1 MLRGTVGRCVLCALA
16 LMAMPMPMPAAA
28 AGRPGGGD
36 PVVHTRQGTARGLT
50 ADGAD
55 KFLGLPYAAPPVG
68 ALRWRPPAAPA
79 RWRGTRS
86 ATSYASRCPQLAS
99 SNGAGSE
106 NEDCL
111 YLNVFRPAGAAR
123 ERAARLPVLF
133 WIHGGGFI
141 NGSGDQHD
149 GALLARTNH
158 VVVVSINYR
167 LGVFGFLALP
177 SLDREAPDAASGNYG
192 LLDQEAALRWTR
204 ANIAAFGGDPGRVAI
219 AGESAGGFAVC
230 ALLASPRARGLFDA
244 AVIQSGSCISQTRES
259 AETGGAAFAAA
270 AGCPD
275 PATAAAC
282 LRDKPAGALLGVAP
296 ATAAA
301 VTVGGA
307 TLPLAPADAVASGR
321 FTRVPVINGANH
333 DEGRTFAQGFA
344 DLTQQQ
350 YEAFVQSSFGA
361 DAPRVLERYPW
372 SAFPSPY
379 TAAYAIGAIWTDSG
393 QIGGIGGCATLRLTR
408 DFDRWTPTFA
418 YQFDDRNAPGLN
430 HDHPGYQW
438 GAGHA
443 MELAYMWPSFD
454 NGIPLAAQF
463 TTAQRQLAQE
473 MVRYWGAFTRWRAP
487 IVPGQALW
495 PPHRGTGRILSLR
508 PGGATTTISDGEYAA
523 EHNCDLW
530 DALGG

>member
-1 MLRGTVGRCVLCALA
+1 MLRGTIGRYAICALVF
-16 LMAMPMPMPAAA
+16 MAMATPAAA
-28 AGRPGGGD
+28 AAHPGARD
-36 PVVHTRQGTARGLT
+36 PVVQTRQGAAKGLT
-50 ADGAD
+50 AEGAD
-55 KFLGLPYAAPPVG
+55 EFLGLPYAAPPVG
-68 ALRWRPPAAPA
+68 ALRWRAPAPPA
-79 RWRGTRS
+79 RWHGTRS
-86 ATSYASRCPQLAS
+86 ATAYGSRCPQLPS
-99 SNGAGSE
+99 TNGAGAE

-111 YLNVFRPAGAAR
+111 YLNVFRPAG
-123 ERAARLPVLF
+123 ERRGAKLPVLF
-133 WIHGGGFI
+133 WIHGGGFQ

-158 VVVVSINYR
+158 IVVVSINYR

-177 SLDREAPDAASGNYG
+177 SLDGEAPGTSSGNYG
-192 LLDQEAALRWTR
+192 LLDQQAALRWTR
-204 ANIAAFGGDPGRVAI
+204 ANIGAFGGDPGRVAV

-230 ALLASPRARGLFDA
+230 ALLASPQARGLFDA
-244 AVIQSGSCISQTRES
+244 AVIQSGSCTSQTLAG
-259 AETGGAAFAAA
+259 AEADGAAFAAA

-275 PATAAAC
+275 AATAADC
-282 LRDKPAGALLGVAP
+282 LRAKPAGALLGVAP
-296 ATAAA
+296 APAAA
-301 VTVGGA
+301 ATAGGA
-307 TLPLAPADAVASGR
+307 ALPVAPADAVASGR
-321 FTRVPVINGANH
+321 FNRVPVINGANH
-333 DEGRTFAQGFA
+333 DEGRTFAQGFT

-350 YEAFVQSSFGA
+350 YEAFVGSSFGA

-408 DFDRWTPTFA
+408 ALARSTPTFA

-463 TTAQRQLAQE
+463 TPAQQELSAE
-473 MVRYWGAFTRWRAP
+473 MVRYWGAFTRFRAP
-487 IVPGQALW
+487 LVPRQAFW
-495 PPHRGTGRILSLR
+495 PPHRGSGRILSLR
-508 PGGATTTISDGEYAA
+508 PGGATVTIPDAEYAA

-530 DALGG
+530 DALDR